1 MCVLSTH
8 VCVRNPSL
16 HRDAVGLGMTC
27 FVCHGNVP
35 ELILLSTTGMSGN
48 VSPRSCPGS
57 RLYARRQRFPSFL
70 QRFSEILKLDEKRV
84 ETCVAARTEVVL
96 SILGSVHRAV
106 SSRAVRGRR
115 AENFS
120 VDGCGCS
127 EQTDRAVSPGP
138 ARAAYGHLGDHR
150 PRTRRGG
157 SWLDLDPRRCSP
169 GAEFEFPCPCCSR
182 LTPFSAPQTPQL
194 TTESQQPCLER
205 VCCLGET

>member
-1 MCVLSTH
+1 MCVCESHSKALKACVYTH

-16 HRDAVGLGMTC
+16 HRDDVGLGMTC

-157 SWLDLDPRRCSP
+157 SWLVLDPGPPCSLN
-169 GAEFEFPCPCCSR
+169 F
-182 LTPFSAPQTPQL
+182 
-194 TTESQQPCLER
+194 TEI
-205 VCCLGET
+205 